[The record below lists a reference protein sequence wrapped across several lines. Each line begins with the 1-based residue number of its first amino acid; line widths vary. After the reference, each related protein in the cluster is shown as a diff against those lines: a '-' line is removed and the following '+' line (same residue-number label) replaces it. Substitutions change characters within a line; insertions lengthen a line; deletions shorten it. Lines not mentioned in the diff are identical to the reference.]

1 MDITETLAPKSDQ
14 LNADDLIG
22 GDRTVTITD
31 VTRGDADQPVN
42 IVTAEFGDGR
52 PYKPC
57 KSMRR
62 VLVTA
67 WGPDASV
74 YVGRRLVLYRDDRV
88 RFGGQDVGGI
98 RIRAMSHIDR
108 MLQVALTV
116 TRGKRAPF
124 TVDPL
129 PDDTPPPKAP
139 KPPSAA
145 AIVGAFDALGV
156 TLEQLEKRVERQQDA
171 WTTEDV
177 ASLAALGKAI
187 KAGATTTFE
196 EFPTESE
203 TPTEGVQETL
213 T

>member
-108 MLQVALTV
+108 KLQVALTV

-129 PDDTPPPKAP
+129 PDETPTPKSP

-156 TLEQLEKRVERQQDA
+156 TLEQLEKRVGRQQDA
-171 WTTEDV
+171 WTAEDV

-187 KAGATTTFE
+187 KGGTTTTFE
-196 EFPTESE
+196 EFPPESE
-203 TPTEGVQETL
+203 TPAEGVQETL